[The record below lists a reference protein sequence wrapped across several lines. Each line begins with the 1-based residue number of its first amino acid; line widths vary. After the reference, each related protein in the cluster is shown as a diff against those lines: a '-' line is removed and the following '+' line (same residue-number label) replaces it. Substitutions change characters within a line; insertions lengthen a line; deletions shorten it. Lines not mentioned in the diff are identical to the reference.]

1 LTPSAAAETLTDM
14 SAPPSPVRL
23 IVASRNRKKTS
34 EIRDLLAPYGI
45 EVVGISEI
53 AGVPDVVEDGH
64 TFAENAAKKAS
75 ETARTLSL
83 WTLGEDSGLEVAAL
97 AGAPGIYSAR
107 FSGPSATDES
117 NNAKLMGELSAVPD
131 ERRNA
136 RYVCNAALADPFG
149 EIRLQVEAYCHGRIT
164 REARGTNGFGYDPY
178 FLIPEYHRTFG
189 ELNPAVKRHLS
200 HRARAFERLIP
211 QLVRLLGG
219 ESGQSTQ

>member
-1 LTPSAAAETLTDM
+1 
-14 SAPPSPVRL
+14 
-23 IVASRNRKKTS
+23 
-34 EIRDLLAPYGI
+34 
-45 EVVGISEI
+45 VVGISEI